1 MTVRPTV
8 RRSIAIALALILLAL
23 VASEPEYYTHES
35 HAGDFVKKVYVDGRN
50 REYLLHIPAG
60 YDAARPVPLVL
71 VFHGSS
77 ASASVIERETS
88 FDRIA
93 DSLGFVVVYPE
104 GLHRGWNIGECCRYS
119 YVEHVNEI
127 AFVTA
132 LLNHLEAGLSIDR
145 SRVFATGYSDGGTL
159 SVLLACSLSDRIA
172 AIASVSGT
180 LFDPLPT
187 CELTRPV
194 PVVVIHGTADS
205 HIPYGGQQGGNATAR
220 SQHKTLSASQL
231 VGFWVKRDRCA
242 NAPREQRAGRVVRTQ
257 YSCPGS
263 AIVLFYSIGAGQH
276 GWPGGGRGWIF
287 SPLPP
292 SDMSATD
299 SIAAFFMR
307 HRLATLPA
315 LPYATTPQ

>member
-1 MTVRPTV
+1 M
-8 RRSIAIALALILLAL
+8 LLAL

-35 HAGDFVKKVYVDGRN
+35 NAGDFVKKIYVNGRN
-50 REYLLHIPAG
+50 REYRLHIPDG
-60 YDAARPVPLVL
+60 YDASRAVPLVL

-88 FDRIA
+88 FDRVA

-119 YVEHVNEI
+119 FMEGVNET
-127 AFVTA
+127 AFVTS

-159 SVLLACSLSDRIA
+159 SVLLACTLSDRIT

-180 LFDPLPT
+180 LFDPLPS
-187 CELTRPV
+187 CELSRPV
-194 PVVVIHGTADS
+194 PVVVVHGTADS
-205 HIPYGGQQGGNATAR
+205 HIPYGGQRGGKATAR
-220 SQHKTLSASQL
+220 SQHLTLSATQL
-231 VGFWVKRDRCA
+231 VSFWVERNGCA
-242 NAPREQRAGRVVRTQ
+242 EAPRVQRAGRVIRTE
-257 YSCPGS
+257 YACPDS
-263 AIVLFYSIGAGQH
+263 AAVLFYSIDGGQH

-299 SIAAFFMR
+299 SIAAFFMK
-307 HRLATLPA
+307 HRLAVVPA
-315 LPYATTPQ
+315 LPYRASGQ